1 MVTQKERPGET
12 VCMLAWNMRTR
23 RGLYKPYK
31 VNKDS
36 HPHPLSL
43 SLYLS
48 KNDEERSFLKGMK
61 VDKKFDLNAT
71 TLKMNI
77 ETIMFLMRVEA
88 LYQEIGR
95 VKRTLKSD
103 AQKGFGWPR
112 KSHLSMT
119 LTTRHI

>member
-61 VDKKFDLNAT
+61 VDKKFDLNPM

-77 ETIMFLMRVEA
+77 ETIMCLTRVEA
-88 LYQEIGR
+88 LYQEIRR
-95 VKRTLKSD
+95 VKKTLKSD
-103 AQKGFGWPR
+103 AQKGFGFPR
-112 KSHLSMT
+112 KKQFSLT
-119 LTTRHI
+119 PTTRHI

>member
-1 MVTQKERPGET
+1 
-12 VCMLAWNMRTR
+12 MLAWNMRTR
-23 RGLYKPYK
+23 RGLYKPCK

>member
-1 MVTQKERPGET
+1 
-12 VCMLAWNMRTR
+12 MLAWNMRTR
-23 RGLYKPYK
+23 RGLYEPCK

-36 HPHPLSL
+36 HPPLSL
-43 SLYLS
+43 SLSIYLS
-48 KNDEERSFLKGMK
+48 KNDEEKSFLKGMK
-61 VDKKFDLNAT
+61 VNKKFDLNAT

-112 KSHLSMT
+112 KSDLSMT